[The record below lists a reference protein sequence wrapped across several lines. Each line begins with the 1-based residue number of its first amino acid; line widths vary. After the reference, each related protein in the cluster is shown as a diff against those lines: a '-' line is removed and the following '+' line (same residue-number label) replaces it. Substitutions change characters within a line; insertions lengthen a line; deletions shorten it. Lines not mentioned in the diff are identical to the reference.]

1 MNNLAATQKRR
12 VTLAVAS
19 AMLTSSIVLMTGCGS
34 EGTFTSPAVTAPET
48 VADQALFAYYLDESD
63 VRRVAKI
70 DPTTF
75 EVLETKENP
84 INAPGGKQKS
94 YFYEGGYVWGIA
106 SSSVYALNPETL
118 EPVPGMTG
126 PYIQG
131 SRSGVVG
138 QGQVNKVGA
147 AAPLSAQNVVYDA
160 DRTRLLQKSFYT
172 EKELQE
178 IDLCA
183 LRSEATQA
191 TQTLVAFTKN
201 ARSGL
206 TENDVRIHNIGYG
219 NVGNESSPDGK
230 LLMSAVRQG
239 DHILFVDTDP
249 NSPTFGKPARLVYPR
264 YGTVKDASNAVV
276 ASFNSTYTAAG
287 GTAPGNNRW
296 VRGTDAASAAA
307 IETDRETYVEPCDST
322 MLRNHQGQVW
332 SWTVDVDGDTITGVN
347 VDKINTAAPEV
358 YNVPVPV
365 VRQRNF
371 QANIA
376 TAGPWMASLSNR
388 NVGAHEFLLFI
399 EYEGENAE
407 GVWNLSDAAK
417 PVELQRMYTTL
428 VDIVDEAPVSF
439 VNGSLYPVSVKFA
452 STGGTNTVVQYRYVA
467 LAGDNGTGAS
477 PPGAGTTAYLQKVSA
492 TDPGPLYLLNGLSGR
507 ALTSSPAMSRIVG
520 SGANTT
526 VYSDEV
532 WLDANAANL
541 GWDIVDLRT
550 SLPWRISETIALSS
564 TAGHWFKDRLFQVIG
579 GKIQVIDRASRSLV
593 KEIEIGKG
601 VNNIAFGT
609 YQRAQ
614 TAAVTGGSG
623 TTGGA
628 GGTGSGAGG
637 SNPVLPPN
645 PCGG

>member
-1 MNNLAATQKRR
+1 MLSLSVSIALLAGSAIF
-12 VTLAVAS
+12 LA
-19 AMLTSSIVLMTGCGS
+19 GCGS
-34 EGTFTSPAVTAPET
+34 ENSLAPPAAPT
-48 VADQALFAYYLDESD
+48 VSTVPDQALFAYYTDDAD
-63 VRRVAKI
+63 VRQVARI
-70 DPTTF
+70 DPVTL
-75 EVLETKENP
+75 EVLESKENP
-84 INAPGGKQKS
+84 ISAPGGKQKS
-94 YFYEGGYVWGIA
+94 YFYEDGYVWGIA
-106 SSSVYALNPETL
+106 SSSVYALDPETL
-118 EPVPGMTG
+118 EPVPGFVG

-147 AAPLSAQNVVYDA
+147 STPLSAENVVYDP
-160 DRTRLLQKSFYT
+160 DRTRLLQKSYFT
-172 EKELQE
+172 EQELRE
-178 IDLCA
+178 VDLCA

-191 TQTLVAFTKN
+191 TQTLVAFAKN

-219 NVGNESSPDGK
+219 NVGNETSPDGK
-230 LLMSAVRQG
+230 LLMTAVRQG
-239 DHILFVDTDP
+239 DHILFIDTDP
-249 NSPTFGKPARLVYPR
+249 DSATFGKPARLVYPR
-264 YGTVKDASNAVV
+264 YGTVKDANNAVV
-276 ASFNSTYTAAG
+276 STFTSSYTAAG
-287 GTAPGNNRW
+287 GLAPGNNRW
-296 VRGTDAASAAA
+296 TRGTDNASAAA

-347 VDKINTAAPEV
+347 VDKINTATPEV
-358 YNVPVPV
+358 YNIQVPV

-376 TAGPWMASLSNR
+376 TAGPWMASLANR
-388 NVGAHEFLLFI
+388 NVGANEFLLFI

-407 GVWNLSDAAK
+407 GVWNLSTPSA

-428 VDIVDEAPVSF
+428 VDVVDEAPTAF
-439 VNGSLYPVSVKFA
+439 VNGSLYGVSVKYA
-452 STGGTNTVVQYRYVA
+452 STGGANTVVQYRYVG

-477 PPGAGTTAYLQKVSA
+477 PPGGGTTAYLQKVTA
-492 TDPGPLYLLNGLSGR
+492 TDPGPSYLLNGLSGR

-526 VYSDEV
+526 IYSDEV
-532 WLDANAANL
+532 WLDSNAANL

-564 TAGHWFKDRLFQVIG
+564 TAGHWFKDSLFQVIG
-579 GKIQVIDRASRSLV
+579 GKIQVIDRASRGLV
-593 KEIEIGKG
+593 KEISLGKG

-609 YQRAQ
+609 YQRVP
-614 TAAVTGGSG
+614 TASASGGSAASGGSG
-623 TTGGA
+623 TGGGA
-628 GGTGSGAGG
+628 GSGG
-637 SNPVLPPN
+637 NPVLPPN